1 MLMLYRNWKKFNIFN
16 SKTKLIIYHM
26 INNKLIQS
34 LIINYLIKIQNNF
47 FKKKYTLTNLK
58 INFNKLSLKKVNRKE
73 QIITKFFLIFMIKIY
88 YSKIYKKFINLMQKK
103 LKI

>member
-16 SKTKLIIYHM
+16 SKTKPIIYHM
-26 INNKLIQS
+26 
-34 LIINYLIKIQNNF
+34 IINYLIKIQNNF